1 MLTTTFTTTD
11 LYLAAFLMA
20 RGHTVAVRKLP
31 GGLSTGT
38 RCQFVFPPT
47 AANDADTFESG
58 QAISAAGF
66 ADALK
71 RLKAIMARAP
81 LAMPPAES
89 R

>member
-20 RGHTVAVRKLP
+20 RGHAVRVVKLS
-31 GGLSTGT
+31 GGATGA

-47 AANDADTFESG
+47 AEPDAAAFESG

-71 RLKAIMARAP
+71 RLKGLIARTPFALP
-81 LAMPPAES
+81 TEVH

>member
-1 MLTTTFTTTD
+1 MPTMFTVTD
-11 LYLAAFLMA
+11 QYLAAFLIA
-20 RGHTVAVRKLP
+20 RGHTVTVRKLP

-38 RCQFVFPPT
+38 RCQFLFPQT
-47 AANDADTFESG
+47 AEPDAGTFESA

-81 LAMPPAES
+81 LAMPPTEA